1 MIISTDPSIAAASAK
16 IAADID
22 AFIESGGRIER
33 LPTSGS
39 PITDVT
45 QYNGREHDKDRSAR
59 GGKAGRPAKF
69 DRARY
74 VTISDICTEGGKV
87 GLLKIARRTFSDG
100 VKSGKYPPNAHAIG
114 ATRLWLRT
122 DIEAIARGGE

>member
-16 IAADID
+16 IASDIG
-22 AFIESGGRIER
+22 AFLDSGGRIER
-33 LPTSGS
+33 LPTSGR

-69 DRARY
+69 DQARY

-100 VKSGKYPPNAHAIG
+100 VKSGKYPPHAHAIG
-114 ATRLWLRT
+114 ATRLWLRS
-122 DIEAIARGGE
+122 DIEAIARGES

>member
-69 DRARY
+69 DQARY

-100 VKSGKYPPNAHAIG
+100 VKAGKYPSHAHAIG

>member
-1 MIISTDPSIAAASAK
+1 MISNDPALTSASAK
-16 IAADID
+16 IASDIE
-22 AFIESGGRIER
+22 AFIASGGRIDR
-33 LPTSGS
+33 LPVSGM

-69 DRARY
+69 DRVRY
-74 VTISDICTEGGKV
+74 VTISDICTEGAKDGI
-87 GLLKIARRTFSDG
+87 LKIARRTFSDG
-100 VKSGKYPPNAHAIG
+100 VKSGRYPPNAHAIG